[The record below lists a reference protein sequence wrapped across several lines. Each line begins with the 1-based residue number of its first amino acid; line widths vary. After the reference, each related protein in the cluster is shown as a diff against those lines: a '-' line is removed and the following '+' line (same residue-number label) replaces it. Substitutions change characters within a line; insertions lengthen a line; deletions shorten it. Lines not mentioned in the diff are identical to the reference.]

1 MSSRLFMSRANLLFK
16 NALVITAV
24 CAANMVLAAEGDAAK
39 GKAKSMIC
47 ASCHGKDGVGV
58 LPTYPNLAGQKA
70 AYTEM
75 QLRAFRDGLRKNMVM
90 TPMAKPLSDQDILNL
105 AAYYESLPAKK

>member
-1 MSSRLFMSRANLLFK
+1 MSSANLMFK
-16 NALVITAV
+16 KALAITALVASNLLV
-24 CAANMVLAAEGDAAK
+24 AAEGDAAK

-75 QLRAFRDGLRKNMVM
+75 QLRAFRDGQRKNMVM